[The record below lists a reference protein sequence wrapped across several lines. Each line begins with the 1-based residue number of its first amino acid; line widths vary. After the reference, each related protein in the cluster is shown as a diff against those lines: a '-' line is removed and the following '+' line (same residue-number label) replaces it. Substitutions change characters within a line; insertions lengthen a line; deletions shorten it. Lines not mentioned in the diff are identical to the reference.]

1 MDLGLLLLDITLP
14 TDVDPQV
21 VRSMDPK
28 EILGEARGAKYVG
41 GSTGVPWIFFT
52 SQRFNEYL
60 TASKFNREAKG
71 KAFFRPPMQILA
83 PLRAG
88 PARNRWYPEVRPNP
102 AEDRI

>member
-1 MDLGLLLLDITLP
+1 MRHLRPIPPAPGPEGECRLDSSVRRSKKGPARVPHETDSCALLA
-14 TDVDPQV
+14 V
-21 VRSMDPK
+21 
-28 EILGEARGAKYVG
+28 
-41 GSTGVPWIFFT
+41 FFT

-71 KAFFRPPMQILA
+71 KAFFRRPMQILA